1 MQITIREPGS
11 AITHFI
17 GMMMAIVAAAPL
29 LVKAALDADMTAL
42 VAMTVFIGSMV
53 ALYGAS
59 AVYHSVTVKENILKV
74 FRKLDHMMIFVLIA
88 GSYTPVC
95 LVVLG
100 GRTGYTLLAVVWGI
114 AVVGMVVKACWI
126 TCPKWFS
133 SLVYIAMG
141 WLAVTVF
148 GTLWNRLPHIAFIW
162 LLAGGIVYTGGSV
175 IYFLILLLFNASHEF
190 FFFY

>member
-1 MQITIREPGS
+1 MELSIREPGS

-95 LVVLG
+95 LIVLG
-100 GRTGYTLLAVVWGI
+100 GRQGYTLLAVG
-114 AVVGMVVKACWI
+114 
-126 TCPKWFS
+126 
-133 SLVYIAMG
+133 
-141 WLAVTVF
+141 
-148 GTLWNRLPHIAFIW
+148 
-162 LLAGGIVYTGGSV
+162 LLAGGGAT
-175 IYFLILLLFNASHEF
+175 A
-190 FFFY
+190 